1 MAHDRLEPLADGF
14 VAFHTEKGERW
25 KHRDVAAS
33 RTGPGYRL
41 FVSDRGEQ
49 RQYTFGPA
57 EPHDATLLDLREQLA
72 RATPVDAAAAGE
84 RAGGRERLADGDRFA

>member
-14 VAFHTEKGERW
+14 VAFHTTKGERW
-25 KHRDVAAS
+25 KHRDMEDA

-49 RQYTFGPA
+49 REYAFGPH

-72 RATPVDAAAAGE
+72 RATPVSAAAGTE
-84 RAGGRERLADGDRFA
+84 RAAGRERLADGDRFA